1 MRPSSTMPRP
11 TLIELAYVLGVT
23 AVAAS
28 GFATGS
34 TPTILLAAAVVLPAS
49 AVALPAYYVAYGLL
63 ALVPGANPS
72 TSTGSGSCLPHDGC
86 HASTSAAAGWF
97 TLATDAVGILALV
110 AAAVVNVVLVRI
122 VLARRATRT
131 RTLPSS

>member
-1 MRPSSTMPRP
+1 MRPPSTMPRP
-11 TLIELAYVLGVT
+11 SPIELAYVVGVT

-34 TPTILLAAAVVLPAS
+34 TPTILLAAAIALPAS
-49 AVALPAYYVAYGLL
+49 AVAVPAYYVAYGLL

-72 TSTGSGSCLPHDGC
+72 TSTGSASCLPHDRC

-110 AAAVVNVVLVRI
+110 AAAVVNVVVVRTL
-122 VLARRATRT
+122 LARRAART
-131 RTLPSS
+131 PTSPGG